1 MVLKLRQKKVLTA
14 YMFLSLPLAFF
25 IFIRFYP
32 MIYAFYIS
40 FTNWNIISPVKK
52 FVGIENYVKIF
63 QDEVFRISL
72 FNTLKYVILG
82 VPVVIILSLGLALL
96 LNNITKFQSLYRLVY
111 VIPYITPLVA
121 VSWVWRWMY
130 QRPPIGVINNFLSAI
145 GLPTGTFLSDTAQA
159 LPSIVATT
167 VWVELG
173 YCVIIFLAGLQTIPK
188 EYIEAARIDGANRR
202 QVLVRITIPL
212 LNPVIVFLAVME
224 TIIFLRIFTQVY
236 NMTDQGSG
244 GPLNSTKPLV
254 LYIYQKAFKSFEM
267 GTASA
272 ATTILFLIILGIT
285 VLQLRVLNKKVQY

>member
-1 MVLKLRQKKVLTA
+1 
-14 YMFLSLPLAFF
+14 MFLSLPLAFF